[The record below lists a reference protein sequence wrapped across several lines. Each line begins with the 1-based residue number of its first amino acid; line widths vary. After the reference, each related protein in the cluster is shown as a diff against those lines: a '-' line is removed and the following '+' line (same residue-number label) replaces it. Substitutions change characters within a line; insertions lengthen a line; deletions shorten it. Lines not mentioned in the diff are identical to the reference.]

1 MPDGNVTSVV
11 PNFWQLPGTQL
22 GVNLHLGA
30 FERQTRKFGAK
41 SYQVNRMVGD
51 MCDTI
56 EQLNDLGKPKIDNIA
71 RLATMAGQQPPA
83 PAPTPHNQYTI
94 DDVFNLV
101 SQIDTRVTTLE
112 GK

>member
-1 MPDGNVTSVV
+1 MDEDTS
-11 PNFWQLPGTQL
+11 NFWGLPGTQL

-41 SYQVNRMVGD
+41 SYQVNKMVGD

-71 RLATMAGQQPPA
+71 RLQSMSTGQ
-83 PAPTPHNQYTI
+83 PTVTLDTI
-94 DDVFNLV
+94 HTLMVQHGERLSNLE
-101 SQIDTRVTTLE
+101 S
-112 GK
+112 K